1 MTQGDPLTAARAFEL
16 GAVNKVVADDKLMD
30 AALALADSL
39 AAYKPEALFA
49 IKQLFHK
56 VVDLPLAEGLEEGR
70 KANIA
75 MRALRT

>member
-1 MTQGDPLTAARAFEL
+1 MAKRVHASTGTATSS
-16 GAVNKVVADDKLMD
+16 AVYDTATPFSSRVTV
-30 AALALADSL
+30 ADSL

-56 VVDLPLAEGLEEGR
+56 VVDLPLAKGLEEGR